1 MSNEKATSSK
11 NKELII
17 NPDKPESV
25 SRSTPA
31 LSDSAA
37 MMQMIGQAAT
47 DPAVDM
53 DKMER
58 LWGMKKEMDAN
69 DAEKAFN
76 VAMSKAQSKMTTI
89 VAESENEQTKSK
101 YAKHETIAKAIKPV
115 YTKEGFSI
123 TFSEGDSHKEKYI
136 RVMAILRHK
145 QGHSEKHH
153 LDLPLDL
160 TGIKG
165 SVNKTDIHGTGS
177 TYTYGRRYL
186 TCMIFDVATGDD
198 DDGNAA
204 SAPPPLT
211 ITDEQATYLHAL
223 MTDNDLNTD
232 HIMAWLESDIG
243 CKTFGELYVNNF
255 AVVERTI
262 KAAITAKGAPS

>member
-1 MSNEKATSSK
+1 MSNEKAVSSK
-11 NKELII
+11 NKGLTEKIK
-17 NPDKPESV
+17 NAGMV
-25 SRSTPA
+25 SHGTPA

-76 VAMSKAQSKMTTI
+76 VAMSKAQSKTTR
-89 VAESENEQTKSK
+89 VAADCNNGQTNSK
-101 YAKHETIAKAIKPV
+101 YASYAALDKALRPI
-115 YTKEGFSI
+115 YTKEGFSLSFD
-123 TFSEGDSHKEKYI
+123 TGDVVIENSVRVLCYVSHKSGHTRMYHADIDASGKGAKGGD
-136 RVMAILRHK
+136 VMTKTHAA
-145 QGHSEKHH
+145 
-153 LDLPLDL
+153 
-160 TGIKG
+160 G
-165 SVNKTDIHGTGS
+165 SAMS
-177 TYTYGRRYL
+177 YGMRYL
-186 TCMIFDVATGDD
+186 LKMIFNVAIGEDD

-204 SAPPPLT
+204 TEIPLT